1 MYAIYE
7 TIKCSFKILVRNASC
22 FLYVCTPHTYPF
34 FFFTNF
40 LLYKGDDADEGYVGV
55 ELPEYACKFKP
66 SERIVVI

>member
-7 TIKCSFKILVRNASC
+7 MIKFSFKINMERLKFFICMNSSY
-22 FLYVCTPHTYPF
+22 LPL

-40 LLYKGDDADEGYVGV
+40 LFYKGDDADEGYVGV

-66 SERIVVI
+66 SERIVII